1 MARPVSDIAF
11 TPAVKAAQQ
20 ARGSREAYA
29 RMEQGAGWQNRI
41 TPELAAFAAQRDSFY
56 LGTAAASGQP
66 YIQHR
71 GGPKVFLKALNEEQF
86 AFADFAGNRQYISA
100 GNLDENNQA
109 VLFLMDYPNRRRI
122 KIWGTARVVEDDD
135 RLLSQLTDPAYPG
148 KPERAIVFD
157 VAAWDVN
164 CPQHITP
171 RWTEQE
177 LDAKVGRLERRV
189 EDLEAENAQL
199 RQSLG
204 VASSEHEVNYEATEV
219 IQ

>member
-1 MARPVSDIAF
+1 MVRPVSDIAF

-29 RMEQGAGWQNRI
+29 RMEQGAGWENRI

-71 GGPKVFLKALNEEQF
+71 GGPKGFLRALNEEQF

-177 LDAKVGRLERRV
+177 LDAKVERLERRV
-189 EDLEAENAQL
+189 EDLEAENA
-199 RQSLG
+199 
-204 VASSEHEVNYEATEV
+204 HTESTPSV
-219 IQ
+219 S